1 MKIAVIGATRGIG
14 LALAQA
20 ALADGHEV
28 TVLARNPDRVPI
40 NHVCLRIVAGD
51 AQDPDAIAQV
61 VKAQDVVCDCLGTA
75 NVREPITMF
84 SRCAEN
90 LSTALK
96 PEQLLIA
103 VTGMG
108 TGDSRGHG
116 SFVYDHVMLPF
127 VLRRIYADK
136 DCQESII
143 KGTLSRWIIVRP
155 GFLNNGPLTGRYRAL
170 TDLQGIQGGR
180 ISRADV
186 ADFML
191 AQAKSPSFIG
201 QAPLLIY

>member
-14 LALAQA
+14 LAMVQA

-28 TVLARNPDRVPI
+28 TVLARTPDRMPI
-40 NHVCLRIVAGD
+40 NHVCLRVVAGD
-51 AQDPDAIAQV
+51 AQDPDAIAKV
-61 VKAQDVVCDCLGTA
+61 VRGQDVVCDCLGTA
-75 NVREPITMF
+75 NVTQTITMF

-90 LSTALK
+90 LAQALK

-103 VTGMG
+103 VTGLG
-108 TGDSRGHG
+108 AGDSKGHC
-116 SFVYDHVMLPF
+116 SFFYDHVFLPT

-136 DCQESII
+136 DCQERII
-143 KGTLSRWIIVRP
+143 MSNISRWIIVRP
-155 GFLNNGPLTGRYRAL
+155 GFLNDGPRTGRYRAL
-170 TDLQGIQGGR
+170 TNLQGIHGGR

-191 AQAKSPSFIG
+191 KQAKSPQFIC
-201 QAPLLIY
+201 QTPMLIY

>member
-14 LALAQA
+14 LAMAQA

-28 TVLARNPDRVPI
+28 SALARIPDRMPL
-40 NHVCLRIVAGD
+40 NHSCLRIVAGD
-51 AQDPDAIAQV
+51 AREPDAIAKV
-61 VKAQDVVCDCLGTA
+61 VEGQDVVCDCLGTTS
-75 NVREPITMF
+75 VTQKITLF

-90 LSTALK
+90 LSKALK

-103 VTGMG
+103 VTGLG
-108 TGDSRGHG
+108 AGDSRGHC
-116 SFVYDHVMLPF
+116 SFLYDHVFLPI

-136 DCQESII
+136 DRQERII
-143 KGTLSRWIIVRP
+143 MSNITRWIIVRP
-155 GFLNNGPLTGRYRAL
+155 GFLTDGPRTGRYRAL
-170 TDLQGIQGGR
+170 TDLRGINGGR

-191 AQAKSPSFIG
+191 LQAKSPQFIG
-201 QAPLLIY
+201 QTPMLIY